1 MKIDIIY
8 LFVYDKKYSQQCF
21 LHYIQS
27 AEANKMKCF
36 MIVLIFIR
44 IHKKIVYN
52 GASKRQRTC
61 TYANHKHSI

>member
-27 AEANKMKCF
+27 AEANKLKCF

-52 GASKRQRTC
+52 GFKATMHMHIRKP
-61 TYANHKHSI
+61 